1 MCPALPTPPL
11 PPRQDENADS
21 SRSTALL
28 QERLRGLQSV
38 CLQLDQQQQLA
49 AHGGGGSSSS
59 PAASVQQAALLE
71 QLTSTL
77 RALGPASGLTPTAAG
92 PSRLPPAVAGARV
105 EAAAK
110 GLPTDL
116 RLALRQ
122 LEALRRERDGL
133 AARLKATDAQVGWAV
148 TRGNLVTIL

>member
-1 MCPALPTPPL
+1 M
-11 PPRQDENADS
+11 
-21 SRSTALL
+21 
-28 QERLRGLQSV
+28 
-38 CLQLDQQQQLA
+38 
-49 AHGGGGSSSS
+49 
-59 PAASVQQAALLE
+59 
-71 QLTSTL
+71 
-77 RALGPASGLTPTAAG
+77 
-92 PSRLPPAVAGARV
+92 